1 MPVSRSQQELI
12 NEFQQNYRQQNNLR
26 SIELARK
33 IIKRKDPVLELKM
46 IYITTLA
53 QKKSIKLTNQ
63 ANRELK

>member
-1 MPVSRSQQELI
+1 MSRSQQELI